1 MAEITIQQTDVAVS
15 VTDTAVNVLPIVSQ
29 VVIETATSAT
39 LAVVD
44 PINYD
49 NATIGLNVGNNLE
62 VVNGN
67 LTTTETLDNIDKIIF
82 DLFAAP
88 QAAAGELVWNDTDG
102 TLNLGLK
109 GGNVTLQIGQEL
121 VQLVKDA
128 DNAGIVNGAAYYL
141 VGSDG
146 SNVTVRKALASGEA
160 TSSKTFGIATEASNG
175 GAKAFLTT
183 FGMVRDIDTSALT
196 EGAIVW
202 LSPTVPGG
210 LTTTKPSAPNH
221 AVMLGLCVKSHANN
235 GMVFVSVNN
244 GLELEE
250 LHDVAITSVQN
261 NDLLAYDSAT
271 SLWKNVQLS
280 TLGDSRY
287 ARLGAANAFTVGGQ
301 SITNA
306 DAAVVPLYIR
316 AATGQTGDLQQW
328 QIPSGGVVVRVL
340 ANGQLRLGTS
350 IAGTAF
356 SVNNDAYGAS
366 VIGQVIR
373 GAASQSADLTIWQNS
388 TPNTM
393 AGVTSLGGIYTT
405 NRLSVGFSSIQT
417 AAIATIST
425 ISATNIGQVIRG
437 AASQSANLLELQNSS
452 GTVLISGSASGGL
465 NASGNIISTNGQVIA
480 GNGFSAIGTENSGGK
495 LFMIRAT
502 AATANPGANRA
513 NLYLRDGTV
522 PGTLKLVVRAG
533 AAGAETTIL
542 DNIPQ

>member
-1 MAEITIQQTDVAVS
+1 MAEITIDQTEVAVE

-49 NATIGLNVGNNLE
+49 NATIGLNIGNNLT
-62 VVNGN
+62 VVSGD
-67 LTTTETLDNIDKIIF
+67 LTTTQVLDDIDKIAF
-82 DLFAAP
+82 DT
-88 QAAAGELVWNDTDG
+88 AAGATAAVGELAWNDTDG

-128 DNAGIVNGAAYYL
+128 DNAGITNGAAYYL

-160 TSSKTFGIATEASNG
+160 TSSKTFGIATEASSG

-202 LSPTVPGG
+202 LSPTVAGG

-221 AVMLGLCVKSHANN
+221 AVMLGLCVRSHAVN

-244 GLELEE
+244 GYELEE
-250 LHDVAITSVQN
+250 LHDVAITSVAN
-261 NDLLAYDSAT
+261 NDLIAYDSAT

-287 ARLGAANAFTVGGQ
+287 ARLGAANAFTVGGHT
-301 SITNA
+301 ITNA
-306 DAAVVPLYIR
+306 VDSTVALVLNAHASQSSDVFQVKDSGGGIRAQIYNNFNWNISGALQISQRFTSYGHSNFSSSAGSVPL
-316 AATGQTGDLQQW
+316 L
-328 QIPSGGVVVRVL
+328 V
-340 ANGQLRLGTS
+340 
-350 IAGTAF
+350 
-356 SVNNDAYGAS
+356 
-366 VIGQVIR
+366 R
-373 GAASQSADLTIWQNS
+373 GAASQSADLTQWQNS
-388 TPNTM
+388 
-393 AGVTSLGGIYTT
+393 AGTVLAKVTASGTFAAGENIIAGATSGAIGRSTVYT
-405 NRLSVGFSSIQT
+405 GA
-417 AAIATIST
+417 AAI
-425 ISATNIGQVIRG
+425 IGAVIRG

-452 GTVLISGSASGGL
+452 GGILAQISASGDLRVAQDYGRIL
-465 NASGNIISTNGQVIA
+465 QA
-480 GNGFSAIGTENSGGK
+480 FGG
-495 LFMIRAT
+495 AT
-502 AATANPGANRA
+502 LQLTKMTQQTGNPGANNAR
-513 NLYLRDGTV
+513 LYFRDGTTA
-522 PGTLKLVVRAG
+522 GTLKLVVRAG